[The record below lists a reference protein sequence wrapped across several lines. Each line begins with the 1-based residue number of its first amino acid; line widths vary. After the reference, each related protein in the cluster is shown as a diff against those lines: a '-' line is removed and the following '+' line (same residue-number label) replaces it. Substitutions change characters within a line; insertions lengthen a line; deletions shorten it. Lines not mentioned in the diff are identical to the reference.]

1 MQHFGIR
8 FRGDYGSAGL
18 MAGLDDLEGLSK
30 PW

>member
-1 MQHFGIR
+1 MQHWGIW

-18 MAGLDDLEGLSK
+18 MVGVDHLEGLFQ